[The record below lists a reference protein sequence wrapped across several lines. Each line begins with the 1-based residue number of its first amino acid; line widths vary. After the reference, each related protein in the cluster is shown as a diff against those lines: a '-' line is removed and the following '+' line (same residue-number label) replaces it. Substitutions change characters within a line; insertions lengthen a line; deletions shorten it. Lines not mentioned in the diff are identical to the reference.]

1 MIGYKC
7 TDMNGC
13 CRGFKFEVGKTYT
26 KDTPKEELKCCTD
39 KVFHFC
45 RELFAIEKESKYKLS
60 ESRLFEV
67 IAGDYVREGDK
78 YGTNSLTILREI
90 EGDEKLELINS
101 GNGNSGNGNSGYRN
115 SGNWNS
121 GDGNSGDRNS
131 GDRNSGYRN
140 SGNWNSGD
148 WNSGDGNSGDRNSGD
163 RNSGDRNSGN
173 WNSGDMNTGNRNSGN
188 GNSGDG
194 NSGDKNSG
202 DKNSGDGNSGDRNSG
217 YGNSGDWNSGNGNS
231 GDWNSGDGNSGD
243 RNSGNW
249 NSGDW
254 NSGYFNSDEPCLRM
268 FNKMT
273 YCKRDDINIPSW
285 CYFDLTVWVSH
296 DTATEEEKKKYKNE
310 IEICGGFLK
319 TIDYKDAWR
328 LAWNKASIEERKKLF
343 ELPNW
348 DNEVF
353 KEITGID
360 AEKEIL
366 LK

>member
-121 GDGNSGDRNS
+121 GDCNS
-131 GDRNSGYRN
+131 
-140 SGNWNSGD
+140 
-148 WNSGDGNSGDRNSGD
+148 
-163 RNSGDRNSGN
+163 
-173 WNSGDMNTGNRNSGN
+173 
-188 GNSGDG
+188 
-194 NSGDKNSG
+194 
-202 DKNSGDGNSGDRNSG
+202 
-217 YGNSGDWNSGNGNS
+217 
-231 GDWNSGDGNSGD
+231 
-243 RNSGNW
+243 
-249 NSGDW
+249 
-254 NSGYFNSDEPCLRM
+254 
-268 FNKMT
+268 
-273 YCKRDDINIPSW
+273 
-285 CYFDLTVWVSH
+285 
-296 DTATEEEKKKYKNE
+296 
-310 IEICGGFLK
+310 
-319 TIDYKDAWR
+319 
-328 LAWNKASIEERKKLF
+328 
-343 ELPNW
+343 
-348 DNEVF
+348 
-353 KEITGID
+353 
-360 AEKEIL
+360 
-366 LK
+366 

>member
-39 KVFHFC
+39 NVFHFC
-45 RELFAIEKESKYKLS
+45 RELFAIEKESNYKLS

-101 GNGNSGNGNSGYRN
+101 GYRN
-115 SGNWNS
+115 SGDRNS
-121 GDGNSGDRNS
+121 ENGNS

-140 SGNWNSGD
+140 SGNGNSGDGNSGNWNSGDWNSGD
-148 WNSGDGNSGDRNSGD
+148 WNSGDGNSGDWNSGNG
-163 RNSGDRNSGN
+163 NSGDRNSGN
-173 WNSGDMNTGNRNSGN
+173 WNSGY
-188 GNSGDG
+188 
-194 NSGDKNSG
+194 
-202 DKNSGDGNSGDRNSG
+202 RNSG
-217 YGNSGDWNSGNGNS
+217 YRNSGDGNSGDWNSGNGNS
-231 GDWNSGDGNSGD
+231 G
-243 RNSGNW
+243 
-249 NSGDW
+249 
-254 NSGYFNSDEPCLRM
+254 YFNSNEPCLRM

-296 DTATEEEKKKYKNE
+296 DTATEEEKKKHKNE

-319 TIDYKDAWR
+319 TLDYKDAWR
-328 LAWNKASIEERKKLF
+328 LAWNKASIKERKKLF

-366 LK
+366 LN

>member
-39 KVFHFC
+39 NVFHFC
-45 RELFAIEKESKYKLS
+45 RELFAIEKESNYKLS

-101 GNGNSGNGNSGYRN
+101 GYRN
-115 SGNWNS
+115 SGDRNS
-121 GDGNSGDRNS
+121 ENGNS

-140 SGNWNSGD
+140 SGNGNSGDGNSGNWNSGDWNSGD
-148 WNSGDGNSGDRNSGD
+148 WNSGDGNSGD
-163 RNSGDRNSGN
+163 
-173 WNSGDMNTGNRNSGN
+173 
-188 GNSGDG
+188 
-194 NSGDKNSG
+194 
-202 DKNSGDGNSGDRNSG
+202 
-217 YGNSGDWNSGNGNS
+217 WNSGNGNS
-231 GDWNSGDGNSGD
+231 G
-243 RNSGNW
+243 
-249 NSGDW
+249 
-254 NSGYFNSDEPCLRM
+254 YFNSNEPCLRM

-296 DTATEEEKKKYKNE
+296 DTATEEEKKKHKNE

-319 TIDYKDAWR
+319 TLDYKDAWR
-328 LAWNKASIEERKKLF
+328 LAWNKASIKERKKLF

-366 LK
+366 LN

>member
-13 CRGFKFEVGKTYT
+13 CRGFKYEVGRTYT
-26 KDTPKEELKCCTD
+26 KDTPKEKLECCTD

-45 RELFAIEKESKYKLS
+45 RELFAIEKESNYKLS

-67 IAGDYVREGDK
+67 VAGDFVRDGDK

-90 EGDEKLELINS
+90 KGEEKLALINS
-101 GNGNSGNGNSGYRN
+101 GNWN

-121 GDGNSGDRNS
+121 GDRNS
-131 GDRNSGYRN
+131 GDSNSGDWN

-148 WNSGDGNSGDRNSGD
+148 SNSGD

-173 WNSGDMNTGNRNSGN
+173 RNSGN
-188 GNSGDG
+188 
-194 NSGDKNSG
+194 
-202 DKNSGDGNSGDRNSG
+202 
-217 YGNSGDWNSGNGNS
+217 
-231 GDWNSGDGNSGD
+231 

-249 NSGDW
+249 NSGNW
-254 NSGYFNSDEPCLRM
+254 NSGDRNSGFFNSDEPCIRM

-273 YCKRDDINIPSW
+273 NYKREDVKIPYW
-285 CYFDLTVWVSH
+285 CYFNMTVWVSH
-296 DTATEEEKKKYKNE
+296 DTATEEEKTEHKTE

-319 TIDYKDAWR
+319 TINYKDAWR
-328 LAWNKASIEERKKLF
+328 IAWNKASIEERKELF
-343 ELPNW
+343 DLPNW
-348 DNEVF
+348 DNQVF

-360 AEKEIL
+360 AENEIRS
-366 LK
+366 

>member
-13 CRGFKFEVGKTYT
+13 CKGFKFEVGKTYT

-39 KVFHFC
+39 NVFHFC
-45 RELFAIEKESKYKLS
+45 RELFAIEKESNYKLS

-101 GNGNSGNGNSGYRN
+101 GYRNSGDRNSGNG
-115 SGNWNS
+115 
-121 GDGNSGDRNS
+121 NS

-140 SGNWNSGD
+140 SGN
-148 WNSGDGNSGDRNSGD
+148 
-163 RNSGDRNSGN
+163 
-173 WNSGDMNTGNRNSGN
+173 

-194 NSGDKNSG
+194 NSGNWNSGEWNSGEWNSG
-202 DKNSGDGNSGDRNSG
+202 D
-217 YGNSGDWNSGNGNS
+217 GNSGDWNSGNGNS
-231 GDWNSGDGNSGD
+231 GDS
-243 RNSGNW
+243 NSGNW
-249 NSGDW
+249 NSGYRNSGHRNSGDW
-254 NSGYFNSDEPCLRM
+254 NSGDWNSGNCNSGYFNSDEPCLRM

-273 YCKRDDINIPSW
+273 YCKKDDINIPSW

-366 LK
+366 LN

>member
-39 KVFHFC
+39 NVFHFC

-101 GNGNSGNGNSGYRN
+101 GYRN
-115 SGNWNS
+115 SGDRNS
-121 GDGNSGDRNS
+121 ENGNS

-140 SGNWNSGD
+140 SGNGNSGDGNSGNWNSGDWNSGD
-148 WNSGDGNSGDRNSGD
+148 WNSGDGNSGD
-163 RNSGDRNSGN
+163 
-173 WNSGDMNTGNRNSGN
+173 
-188 GNSGDG
+188 
-194 NSGDKNSG
+194 
-202 DKNSGDGNSGDRNSG
+202 
-217 YGNSGDWNSGNGNS
+217 WNSGN
-231 GDWNSGDGNSGD
+231 GNSGD

-249 NSGDW
+249 NSGYRNSGYRNSGDGNSGDWNSGDW
-254 NSGYFNSDEPCLRM
+254 NSGYFNSNEPCLRM

-296 DTATEEEKKKYKNE
+296 DTATEEEKKKHKNE

-328 LAWNKASIEERKKLF
+328 LAWNKASIKERKKLF